1 MNEISD
7 DLNTLYKYV
16 VASVYTQPDFVSSPR
31 GMLTKEV
38 LGATLTL
45 RNPRARLI
53 TSPTRAVNYS
63 FAVGEFI
70 WYWDGR
76 NDLEFISR
84 YNKRLP
90 QFSDDG
96 VTLNSAYGYRIFGPF
111 GHSGGDRNQWKT
123 VLDILRT
130 DRDSRRAVIHILNR
144 ADISGISKDVPC
156 TSTLQFFIRDER
168 LHMHVY
174 MRSNDVFWGLPYD
187 VFSFT
192 LMQEA
197 MAIELGVGLG
207 HYKHT
212 AGSLH
217 IYERHFSD
225 SEKIISELPV
235 PSPSMPPITY
245 TPDGVFGDVSD
256 LDRIGWCEEALSN
269 PKLSEIWTP
278 ASGSCEEWMVNKLL
292 EKWRGDVTK

>member
-1 MNEISD
+1 MHEISD

-16 VASVYTQPDFVSSPR
+16 VARVYTQPDFSSSPR

-53 TSPTRAVNYS
+53 VSPTRAVNYK

-70 WYWDGR
+70 WYWSGKR
-76 NDLEFISR
+76 DLDFISR
-84 YNKRLP
+84 YNKRLT

-96 VTLNSAYGYRIFGPF
+96 VTLNSAYGYRIFGEY
-111 GHSGGDRNQWKT
+111 GHVSRLNNQWEAI
-123 VLDILRT
+123 VSILKG
-130 DRDSRRAVIHILNR
+130 DPDSRRAVIHILNR
-144 ADISGISKDVPC
+144 DDISGTSKDVPC
-156 TSTLQFFIRDER
+156 TSTLQFFVRDGK

-197 MAIELGVGLG
+197 MAMELGLELG
-207 HYKHT
+207 YYKHT

-225 SEKIISELPV
+225 AEKIISELPV
-235 PSPSMPPITY
+235 QSMPMPALHSIAEL
-245 TPDGVFGDVSD
+245 DMLQNIEESISD
-256 LDRIGWCEEALSN
+256 SQ
-269 PKLSEIWTP
+269 PMVYSP
-278 ASGSCEEWMVNKLL
+278 PHFSGEEWMVYRLF
-292 EKWRGDVTK
+292 EKWRAE